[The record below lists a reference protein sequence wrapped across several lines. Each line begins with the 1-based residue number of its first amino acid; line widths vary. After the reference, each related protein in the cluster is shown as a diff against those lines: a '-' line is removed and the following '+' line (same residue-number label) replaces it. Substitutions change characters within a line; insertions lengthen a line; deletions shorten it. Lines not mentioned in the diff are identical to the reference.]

1 MLVHTHDSSQ
11 ARWRDLLAEPVPTDY
26 GTTMFRGYHEAG
38 WYHARALALY
48 GLATPPNASNTPNST
63 LIAQADAAAG
73 HAIRLANTTNV
84 TPLFDLSGCIP
95 AELEAVKAWRVERN
109 RSKAVAA
116 YEALVAADDLQQY
129 SEPPSMYFAPRQ
141 CLGYALLHAGAPARN
156 ATRALEVFEDDLSR
170 YWKNAWSLYGAADA
184 AKALNLTVQAKNYT
198 MMANAAWG
206 HADAPFTSPCPQLA
220 L

>member
-1 MLVHTHDSSQ
+1 MCTQ
-11 ARWRDLLAEPVPTDY
+11 ARWRDLLAERVPTDY
-26 GTTMFRGYHEAG
+26 GTTMFAGYHEAG

-48 GLATPPNASNTPNST
+48 GLATPPNASTTPNAT
-63 LIAQADAAAG
+63 LITQANAAAE
-73 HAIRLANTTNV
+73 HANRMANTANV
-84 TPLFDLSGCIP
+84 TTLFDLSGCIP

-116 YEALVAADDLQQY
+116 YEALVAADDLPQY

-141 CLGYALLHAGAPARN
+141 CLGYALLHAGAPAGN

-170 YWKNAWSLYGAADA
+170 YWENAWSLYGAADA
-184 AKALNLTVQAKNYT
+184 AKALNLTEQAKNYT
-198 MMANAAWG
+198 VRANAAWS